1 MLLFWTTLELIYT
14 IILIFIYKIKS
25 KRKKVAKKEFIIVWA
40 FVTLLFFGFP
50 LWVRHPIIM
59 ICFFEC
65 FFVLFFVHMI
75 KIRPSKRTP
84 LLILWFIQTI
94 TVVVYLVFFFSRS

>member
-25 KRKKVAKKEFIIVWA
+25 KRKKVSKKEFIIVWVFA
-40 FVTLLFFGFP
+40 TLLFFGFP

-59 ICFFEC
+59 ICFSEC
-65 FFVLFFVHMI
+65 FFALFCVHMI
-75 KIRPSKRTP
+75 KIRPSKKTP
-84 LLILWFIQTI
+84 LLIVWAIQTI
-94 TVVVYLVFFFSRS
+94 TVVVYLAFVISRS